1 MSIQVSTHIDDST
14 KQQFDKICEAI
25 GISPSNALGM
35 FIRSVINYNGIPFNA
50 VVPPEKVPKMSRESV
65 LNKAVRPPFEYG
77 SMSKK
82 MWMADD
88 FDAPLDD
95 FKEYME

>member
-1 MSIQVSTHIDDST
+1 MSVQISTRIDDET
-14 KQQFDKICEAI
+14 KRRFDNVCESI
-25 GISPSNALGM
+25 GISPSNALSM

-50 VVPPEKVPKMSRESV
+50 VVNAEKIPKKP
-65 LNKAVRPPFEYG
+65 NANIRPPFEYG
-77 SMSKK
+77 SMSGNV
-82 MWMADD
+82 WMADD